1 LREDGILKKYGWLI
15 LLLPLL
21 MFFIAQNISA
31 QGTSIVLVEHKLCKE
46 IKNGRPDDVT
56 KNFTTD
62 DRVFSW
68 LAITGTSKGD
78 EIAWTYQGPKGQEIQ
93 KSLALAQGGDQT
105 TYMELDLNQYSNAEV
120 TGNWTVTI
128 LFNGEKA
135 VTDAFTVEPLT
146 GLVWWGPIAGFLLL
160 LGAIIT
166 VIIVVL
172 VTILLVIRSRKAK
185 QTT

>member
-1 LREDGILKKYGWLI
+1 MLMKYGWLI

-31 QGTSIVLVEHKLCKE
+31 QNTSIVLVDHKLCKE
-46 IKNGRPDDVT
+46 INNARPDNIT
-56 KNFTTD
+56 NQFTAD

-68 LAITGTSKGD
+68 LSITGTSKGD
-78 EIAWTYQGPKGQEIQ
+78 EIAWAYRGPKGQELQ

-128 LFNGEKA
+128 LFNGEKTL
-135 VTDAFTVEPLT
+135 TDAFTVEPLT
-146 GLVWWGPIAGFLLL
+146 GLVWWGPIVGFLLL
-160 LGAIIT
+160 TGAI
-166 VIIVVL
+166 VIAIAVVL
-172 VTILLVIRSRKAK
+172 VIILLVIRSRKAK

>member
-1 LREDGILKKYGWLI
+1 MRKCGWLI

-21 MFFIAQNISA
+21 MFFVAQNIYA
-31 QGTSIVLVEHKLCKE
+31 QNTSIVLVDHKLCKE
-46 IKNGRPDDVT
+46 IKNGRPDDIT
-56 KNFTTD
+56 RQFTVD

-68 LAITGTSKGD
+68 LSITGTSKGD
-78 EIAWTYQGPKGQEIQ
+78 EIAWTYQGPKGQEVQ

-135 VTDAFTVEPLT
+135 LTDAFTVEPLT

-160 LGAIIT
+160 LGAI
-166 VIIVVL
+166 VIAIAVVL
-172 VTILLVIRSRKAK
+172 VIILLIMRSRKAK
-185 QTT
+185 PTK